1 MKKHRITLSFLE
13 FNSMDEMN
21 ADDRDLLL
29 KAKESAKHA
38 YAPYS
43 KFRVGAAV
51 RLANGTIVIGNNQEN
66 AVYPVGLCAERVALF
81 SAQANYPDQPI
92 VALAVTAIGSD
103 GKISQP
109 VPPCGSCRQAMVEA
123 ESRHSQPLRV
133 IMQGEEGPIIVSEK
147 MDNLM
152 PLTFAEDFL
161 KKYTEMV

>member
-1 MKKHRITLSFLE
+1 MKKHKLTLSFLE
-13 FNSMDEMN
+13 YNSIDELN
-21 ADDRDLLL
+21 NDDRTLLL
-29 KAKESAKHA
+29 KAKEAAKNA

-51 RLANGTIVIGNNQEN
+51 LLADGTIVIGSNQEN

-109 VPPCGSCRQAMVEA
+109 VPPCGSCRQAMIEV
-123 ESRHSQPLRV
+123 ESRHNQPLRV
-133 IMQGEEGPIIVSEK
+133 IMQGEDGPIIISEK

-152 PLTFAEDFL
+152 PLIFTEDFL

>member
-1 MKKHRITLSFLE
+1 MKKHKLTLSFLE
-13 FNSMDEMN
+13 FNSIEELND
-21 ADDRDLLL
+21 DDRALLL
-29 KAKESAKHA
+29 RAKEAAKSA

-51 RLANGTIVIGNNQEN
+51 RLADGTVVIGNNQEN

-109 VPPCGSCRQAMVEA
+109 VPPCGSCRQAMIEA
-123 ESRHSQPLRV
+123 ESRHNHPS
-133 IMQGEEGPIIVSEK
+133 K
-147 MDNLM
+147 NLTQKNK
-152 PLTFAEDFL
+152 PNSNEIGFF
-161 KKYTEMV
+161 Y

>member
-1 MKKHRITLSFLE
+1 MKKHKLTLSFLE
-13 FNSMDEMN
+13 FNSINEMN
-21 ADDRDLLL
+21 EDDRTLLL
-29 KAKESAKHA
+29 KAKEAAKNA

-51 RLANGTIVIGNNQEN
+51 RLADGTIVIGCNQEN

-109 VPPCGSCRQAMVEA
+109 VPPCGSCRQAMIEV
-123 ESRHSQPLRV
+123 ESRHNQPLRV
-133 IMQGEEGPIIVSEK
+133 IMQGEDGPIVVSER

-152 PLTFAEDFL
+152 PLIFAEDFL
-161 KKYTEMV
+161 KKYTEY

>member
-66 AVYPVGLCAERVALF
+66 AVYPV
-81 SAQANYPDQPI
+81 
-92 VALAVTAIGSD
+92 
-103 GKISQP
+103 
-109 VPPCGSCRQAMVEA
+109 
-123 ESRHSQPLRV
+123 
-133 IMQGEEGPIIVSEK
+133 
-147 MDNLM
+147 
-152 PLTFAEDFL
+152 
-161 KKYTEMV
+161 

>member
-1 MKKHRITLSFLE
+1 MKKHKLTLSLLE
-13 FNSMDEMN
+13 FKSIDELN
-21 ADDRDLLL
+21 DDDRTLLL
-29 KAKESAKHA
+29 KAKEAAQNA

-43 KFRVGAAV
+43 KFKVGAAV
-51 RLANGTIVIGNNQEN
+51 RLANGMIIIGNNQEN

-81 SAQANYPDQPI
+81 SAQAQYPDQPV

-103 GKISQP
+103 NKVSQP

-123 ESRHSQPLRV
+123 ESRHKKPLRV
-133 IMQGEEGPIIVSEK
+133 IMQGEEGPIIISEK

-161 KKYTEMV
+161 SRYTDFE

>member
-1 MKKHRITLSFLE
+1 MKKHKLTLSFLE
-13 FNSMDEMN
+13 FNSIEDLN
-21 ADDRDLLL
+21 DDDRTLLL
-29 KAKESAKHA
+29 KAKEAAKNA

-81 SAQANYPDQPI
+81 SAQAQYPDQPV

-103 GKISQP
+103 NKVSQP

-123 ESRHSQPLRV
+123 ESRHKQPLRV
-133 IMQGEEGPIIVSEK
+133 IMQGEEGPIVISDK

-161 KKYTEMV
+161 SRYTDFE

>member
-1 MKKHRITLSFLE
+1 MKKHKLTLSFLE
-13 FNSMDEMN
+13 FNSIEDLN
-21 ADDRDLLL
+21 DDDRTLLL
-29 KAKESAKHA
+29 KAKEAAKNA

-81 SAQANYPDQPI
+81 SAQAQYPDQPV

-103 GKISQP
+103 NKVSQP

-123 ESRHSQPLRV
+123 ESRHKQPLRV
-133 IMQGEEGPIIVSEK
+133 IMQGEEGPIVISDK

-161 KKYTEMV
+161 KKYTEF

>member
-1 MKKHRITLSFLE
+1 MKKHKLSLSFLE
-13 FNSMDEMN
+13 FNSIDELN
-21 ADDRDLLL
+21 DNDRILLL
-29 KAKESAKHA
+29 KAKEAAKNA

-51 RLANGTIVIGNNQEN
+51 LLANGTIVIGNNQEN

-109 VPPCGSCRQAMVEA
+109 VPPCGSCRQAMIEV
-123 ESRHSQPLRV
+123 ESRHNTPLRV
-133 IMQGEEGPIIVSEK
+133 IMQGEEGPIIISEK

-161 KKYTEMV
+161 KKYTATV

>member
-1 MKKHRITLSFLE
+1 M
-13 FNSMDEMN
+13 
-21 ADDRDLLL
+21 L
-29 KAKESAKHA
+29 KAKEAAKNA

-51 RLANGTIVIGNNQEN
+51 LLANGTIVIGNNQEN

-109 VPPCGSCRQAMVEA
+109 VPPCGSCRQAMIEV
-123 ESRHSQPLRV
+123 ESRHNTPLRV

-152 PLTFAEDFL
+152 PLIFAEDFL
-161 KKYTEMV
+161 KQYTTTL